1 MGFQF
6 MDFTRRVGEQTLA
19 LYALE
24 KVGMNR
30 MINRED
36 NLFGRNLMRGGVWYL
51 SNEMIEQA
59 LTGRSNLT
67 EMDLKT
73 FVDDVAFNAVAST
86 AIEQSGVFNVFGNLV
101 DSTVNISPEIND
113 ILATALIVE
122 TVNVF
127 GKQVED
133 MAIKNVSKLLGL

>member
-1 MGFQF
+1 MGFQT
-6 MDFTRRVGEQTLA
+6 MDFVKRVGEQTIA

-30 MINRED
+30 MINSQD
-36 NLFGRNLMRGGVWYL
+36 NLIGRNLMRATSWYL

-59 LTGRSNLT
+59 LTGKSNLT

-86 AIEQSGVFNVFGNLV
+86 AIEQSGIFNVFGNLV
-101 DSTVNISPEIND
+101 DSTVDISPEIND
-113 ILATALIVE
+113 IVATALIVE

-133 MAIKNVSKLLGL
+133 MAIRNVSKLLGL